1 MSRQQA
7 AAGVTIA
14 LQPIHDDRYR
24 HVADRLVYR
33 RHDEADSEAD
43 KDDPVSQVA
52 QALSCVIYEGEGGHP
67 LGERELFIEL
77 PKEWLVRT
85 ELLPTPPW
93 QIIIGLPEELEMTP
107 EVAASLAEIKDAG
120 YRLAV
125 HEPTLKQVALKP
137 MVDVVVVDVAE
148 GLEGVDIETLKAAGY
163 CLMAEDIADHQR
175 LTACQEAGFSW
186 FNGRY
191 LGDSGFHATRPRTRH
206 GNRAAQLRLVNE
218 LYREDVDL
226 QKLHDLLIQMPALHM
241 AILMRAGSSF
251 YARGNKPPTELK
263 RALSMLGL
271 LEIRRLVMTLSLAS
285 ELPSSRLTVR
295 LALIRAFMCQKL
307 AAPFSGIDPE
317 DAFTTGLFSLMDTL
331 LEEDQEAM
339 LEQVSLAEPIRVALQ
354 RREGPLGA
362 LLSLCEEHEHQLAE
376 RPPEHAADR
385 LQACYLQALAETDSL
400 MRLA

>member
-7 AAGVTIA
+7 VAGVTIA
-14 LQPIHDDRYR
+14 LQPIHDDRFR

-33 RHDEADSEAD
+33 RHGEAEAGA
-43 KDDPVSQVA
+43 DDPVSQMA
-52 QALSCVIYEGEGGHP
+52 QALAGVIYEGEGGHP

-77 PKEWLVRT
+77 PQEWLVRT
-85 ELLPTPPW
+85 ELLPTPPT
-93 QIIIGLPEELEMTP
+93 QIIIGLPAALELTP

-125 HEPTLKQVALKP
+125 HEPALEKDALKALA
-137 MVDVVVVDVAE
+137 DVAVVDVAE
-148 GLEGVDIETLKAAGY
+148 GFENIDLEALKAAGY
-163 CLMAEDIADHQR
+163 RLMAEGIVDHQR
-175 LTACQEAGFSW
+175 LTACQEAGFTW

-191 LGDSGFHATRPRTRH
+191 LGEPGFHATRPRTRH

-218 LYREDVDL
+218 LYRDDADL

-241 AILMRAGSSF
+241 AILRRAGSSF

-317 DAFTTGLFSLMDTL
+317 DAFTTGLFSLMDAL
-331 LEEDQEAM
+331 LEEDQETLLA
-339 LEQVSLAEPIRVALQ
+339 QVPLAEPIRLALQ

-362 LLSLCEEHEHQLAE
+362 LLKLCEEHEHQLAE
-376 RPPEHAADR
+376 RPPEHGADR

-400 MRLA
+400 MSLA